1 MQEVQAVFVDCD
13 GVLYDVDLLTYEEMV
28 SACKSAACELGL
40 NLNNF
45 DEVRENLK
53 QKGFHGLYNIILKLC
68 QAQNKSFEKIAD
80 RMVEFLDY
88 SRILPNPDLLVL
100 LQQVAEKKKV
110 YIFTNNTYAHLNR
123 IFMCLFDKNLVQSG
137 IKAITIEDTYSDGF
151 FYPKRMENVF
161 TSWCQKIGVLPQNTL
176 MLDDTDNVIQAAKE
190 QGLQY
195 QQIQSARMTQEILQ
209 ELL

>member
-1 MQEVQAVFVDCD
+1 MQEVQAVFIDCD

-28 SACKSAACELGL
+28 SACKTAGYELGL
-40 NLNNF
+40 KLDNF
-45 DEVRENLK
+45 DEVRADLK
-53 QKGFHGLYNIILKLC
+53 QKGFHGLYNTILKLC

-80 RMVEFLDY
+80 RMVELLDY
-88 SRILPNPDLLVL
+88 SRILPNPELLDL
-100 LQQVAEKKKV
+100 LQQVDKKRKL

-123 IFMCLFDKNLVQSG
+123 IFKCLFDKDIAQSA
-137 IKAITIEDTYSDGF
+137 INVITIESTYSDGF
-151 FYPKRMENVF
+151 FYPKRMPNVF

-195 QQIQSARMTQEILQ
+195 QQIQSAQMTQDILQ